1 MPSLADIEAPI
12 HGELKAFNAYL
23 DRLIAL
29 PFWPLSTI
37 LKYTLLQR
45 GKQLRPVLVYLTA
58 GACGGVTPATTTA
71 AAMVELVHNASLL
84 HDDVVDQAELRR
96 GMPAVYRLWK
106 SRGAVLTGDYM
117 LALGLQLAVDSGQ
130 YELLGF
136 MNSAVQQMS
145 QSELDQIQR
154 AKRGDTDEG
163 GYYRVI
169 RGKTAALLRTCAAAG
184 AKTGGADAAIVQ
196 KLADFGENLGMAF
209 QIRDDILDFSSHT
222 VTGKTGGNDLREGKM
237 TLPVIYA
244 LEGVPSGQ
252 RRFYLRLLARA
263 RVDERARQEAFGWI
277 VEGDALE
284 KASQRIAFYT
294 QRAEENLEVLADTV
308 YKQSL
313 LGLAEY
319 LKERKK

>member
-58 GACGGVTPATTTA
+58 GACGGVTAATTTA

-154 AKRGDTDEG
+154 AKRGYTDEE

-169 RGKTAALLRTCAAAG
+169 RGKTADLLRTCAASGAHTAG
-184 AKTGGADAAIVQ
+184 AESAVVQ
-196 KLADFGENLGMAF
+196 KLAEFGENLGMAF

-252 RRFYLRLLARA
+252 RRFYLRLLARG
-263 RVDERARQEAFGWI
+263 RVDERARQEALAWI